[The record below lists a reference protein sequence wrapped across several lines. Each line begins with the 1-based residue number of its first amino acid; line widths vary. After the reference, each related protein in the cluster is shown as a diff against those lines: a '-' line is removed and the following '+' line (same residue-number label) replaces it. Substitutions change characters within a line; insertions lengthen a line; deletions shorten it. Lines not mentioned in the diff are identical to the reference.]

1 MGQQIAIKLA
11 EQGCSKIFCADLNEK
26 GLQKTKE
33 LVEQKSSA
41 ARVTLYV
48 ADVSQ
53 DAAVRE
59 MVEACVKTFGRLDFA
74 ANNAGIGLGGTRTHE
89 TDVALLEKLYKV
101 NEKGVF
107 LCTKYEVKQ
116 MLSQE
121 PLDCFEADDH
131 KDRAGRGSI
140 VNTCSLSGTAS
151 VPTLSS
157 YNSVKHAVV
166 PMTKVDARQYASQGI
181 RVNAVS
187 PGFTLTPMLTGG
199 GAGLAEEFFDGAKA
213 QSPMHRLTYPEE
225 IAEAVVFLFGSRAS
239 GITGV
244 NLHVDT
250 GASLFH
256 VI

>member
-1 MGQQIAIKLA
+1 LNQNQRLSILRKCITEHGSSSPARRGPGNWGRIRSVDTERLDVVVLNNKPGMGQQIAIKLA

-101 NEKGVF
+101 NEKGVRQTPVEEYNGTDQN
-107 LCTKYEVKQ
+107 LNR
-116 MLSQE
+116 
-121 PLDCFEADDH
+121 CF
-131 KDRAGRGSI
+131 S
-140 VNTCSLSGTAS
+140 
-151 VPTLSS
+151 
-157 YNSVKHAVV
+157 
-166 PMTKVDARQYASQGI
+166 AR
-181 RVNAVS
+181 N
-187 PGFTLTPMLTGG
+187 M
-199 GAGLAEEFFDGAKA
+199 K
-213 QSPMHRLTYPEE
+213 
-225 IAEAVVFLFGSRAS
+225 
-239 GITGV
+239 
-244 NLHVDT
+244 
-250 GASLFH
+250 
-256 VI
+256 